1 MTKSLMLEKKIM
13 QTVKRK
19 VSSLKGR
26 IGVGVTVC
34 ILFVL
39 NLLIHSTCLAET
51 ASWYSRASCLREGTS
66 GMMANGK
73 ELDDEKLTCASWM
86 YRFGT
91 ILLVT
96 NLSNGKQVKVVV
108 CDRGPNKRLVRKG
121 RIIDLSVA
129 AFAKLAPLSKGIIKV
144 KVEKI

>member
-13 QTVKRK
+13 QAVKRK

-73 ELDDEKLTCASWM
+73 ELDDEKLTCAIWD

-96 NLSNGKQVKVVV
+96 NLSNGKSVKVEVT
-108 CDRGPNKRLVRKG
+108 DRGPAKRLVAKG

-129 AFAKLAPLSKGIIKV
+129 AFAKLDKLSKGLIRV
-144 KVEKI
+144 SVEKV